1 MSHARGILPLQS
13 SAHLGNVGV
22 VHLDNDRHVLLVCRG
37 AFPQIFGRRKCSA
50 AAGGASNP
58 THCLQS
64 EPTYNTSRVRDVQS
78 IRSDQ
83 ATAAQIVAASHIKAG
98 TDLDGAE
105 PQTLSLYY
113 SNLHTGLKHVR
124 LRKLYPCSVSSLF

>member
-1 MSHARGILPLQS
+1 M
-13 SAHLGNVGV
+13 
-22 VHLDNDRHVLLVCRG
+22 HLDNDRYVLLVCLS

-64 EPTYNTSRVRDVQS
+64 EPTYNTSRVKDVET

-83 ATAAQIVAASHIKAG
+83 ATAAQMAAGSHIKQ
-98 TDLDGAE
+98 E
-105 PQTLSLYY
+105 QISMVQSRRPYRFSIQTS
-113 SNLHTGLKHVR
+113 
-124 LRKLYPCSVSSLF
+124 PPA

>member
-1 MSHARGILPLQS
+1 M
-13 SAHLGNVGV
+13 
-22 VHLDNDRHVLLVCRG
+22 HLDNDRHVLLVCLG

-64 EPTYNTSRVRDVQS
+64 EPTYRTSRARDVQS

-83 ATAAQIVAASHIKAG
+83 VAAAQMVAASHIKAVNRSRWCRAA
-98 TDLDGAE
+98 DPIALPFRPSHRLEARPPPE
-105 PQTLSLYY
+105 ALSVLCKL
-113 SNLHTGLKHVR
+113 SV
-124 LRKLYPCSVSSLF
+124 LRYFS